1 VGECCVRRKQDQ
13 RADGSMPKSGRQKK
27 GWIKK
32 KHTVRDY
39 QTKTDTDRQ
48 TRLYEDVA
56 PRISKKSAE
65 MFRVL

>member
-1 VGECCVRRKQDQ
+1 
-13 RADGSMPKSGRQKK
+13 MPKSGRQKK

-39 QTKTDTDRQ
+39 QTKTDTDRH